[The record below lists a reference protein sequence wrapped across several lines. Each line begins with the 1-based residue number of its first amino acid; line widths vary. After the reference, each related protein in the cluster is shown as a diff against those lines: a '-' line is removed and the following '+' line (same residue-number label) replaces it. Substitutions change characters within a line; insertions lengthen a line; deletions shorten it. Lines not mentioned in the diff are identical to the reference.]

1 MQTGTIVTSEGPRIE
16 ATLKTGAMN
25 VTTAGTA
32 VSLGAITGI
41 REVIIQ
47 AKRTNGGIIFVGPST
62 VLNNDT
68 NGIYLSKGEA
78 LHLYCTSLAEVF
90 INSTVNG
97 EGVTFLYW

>member
-1 MQTGTIVTSEGPRIE
+1 MQTGTVVNPVLPIDTSS
-16 ATLKTGAMN
+16 LKTGTKV

-32 VSLGAITGI
+32 VALGTETGMH
-41 REVIIQ
+41 ELLIQ
-47 AKRTNGGIIFVGPST
+47 AKRTNAGIIFVGPST

-78 LHLYCTSLAEVF
+78 LHLYCNSLAEIY

>member
-1 MQTGTIVTSEGPRIE
+1 MLTGTIVTTEGPRAE
-16 ATLKTGAMN
+16 ATIKTGAMN

-47 AKRTNGGIIFVGPST
+47 AKRTNGGIIYVGPST
-62 VLNNDT
+62 VHNNDT
-68 NGIYLSKGEA
+68 DGIYLSKGEA
-78 LHLYCTSLAEVF
+78 LHLYCTTLSDVY